1 LSRSGCVCTAG
12 FTSKCFS
19 TSAGNKPSPRNR
31 IAFPHTDARERFG
44 RREIWAADVVGQ
56 KPMSKELS

>member
-1 LSRSGCVCTAG
+1 MGLLRRRNTDYFFARRLATNYRGRS
-12 FTSKCFS
+12 
-19 TSAGNKPSPRNR
+19 
-31 IAFPHTDARERFG
+31 AFPHIDARERFG